1 MISETEGDSER
12 RIKVVVPND
21 CRERRNKEKW
31 RGEGHGDCKE
41 MERGSY
47 IMLVVLEVSSLQ
59 HKLLIK
65 ITLAE
70 SDLLDCSNSTISFK
84 NFNLFNCLRSDFR
97 DEIVSI
103 KDKGLEKPSWS
114 N

>member
-1 MISETEGDSER
+1 MCYFLKLISFQSISFNYAVR
-12 RIKVVVPND
+12 
-21 CRERRNKEKW
+21 
-31 RGEGHGDCKE
+31 
-41 MERGSY
+41 
-47 IMLVVLEVSSLQ
+47 VSSLQ

-84 NFNLFNCLRSDFR
+84 NFNLFNCLRRDFR